1 MRDRR
6 CSWCGLRASFMGF
19 RANGQFLCPGCHAAV
34 DRSPEA
40 AKGTTG
46 QGPVP
51 VVLPKGPPEKVS
63 KQKTQHITLP
73 QGPPM
78 VARGGGEVRRSAG
91 AGLGPTR
98 PWVPPAGAA
107 LPAGPIAVSPV
118 PFSIGGK
125 PFAAAPGVP
134 PQAMVSPPGEAREP
148 VVPMVSVKPVS
159 DVVEGTRSPSA
170 PASSGPVTG
179 GAGRGP
185 FASATRRPP
194 GPTVAE
200 PTPIPGKEYT
210 KFLPGAQARD
220 EVVVPEKKAG
230 PAAPVGATGPLATPA
245 APEAKAAP
253 EKRPAEPVALAE
265 GGKQPAK
272 PKGFPWMIPPAASM
286 QAKAPPL
293 APSAPQ
299 AVSPVS
305 KVASPAPP
313 PKAALPPLRVS
324 QPAGVPA
331 AFKTEA
337 TGTVAKK
344 RTDVIP
350 SLIGANEGV
359 GPMAKP
365 APALALPVA
374 PEPKPEATPAEA
386 AGSIGEPVRDEAEAP
401 KAEGPKAEAPNEG
414 DGATPQEP
422 GARPVAAEPA
432 DAVEASGAAAA
443 GDGPREEES
452 EGKAEG
458 AAAAVE
464 TESAEES
471 GPPPEP
477 SWLEA
482 FSAAVVRRPKVS
494 VPPSEDG
501 AGERAVAGALEEPA
515 KDAVAATVE
524 AQEPPEVSG
533 EPETGEG
540 GEVFGTAPGP
550 ELAGE
555 DAAEVAEA
563 EPLAVEEIGTE
574 AEEEPVRSFEGEEV
588 ASVAPVAKGDEG
600 STVEESEEPTEL
612 SAIVARAAEG
622 VSSGLLEAPEGT
634 VFRTAPP
641 EATDAG
647 AAVGPGAFGPS
658 TLAAPVIVPVVGS
671 RTVAPPPAPRFP
683 AVAPAPAPSGAP
695 PELSAKAM
703 RLVSVTA
710 GVTGRETNRGPLGVA
725 RDWIEDHLPLLLV
738 SGLLFAVGVTVFA
751 LWRSAENKVITQ
763 AGFRSP
769 ADFETFQKAMTL
781 VKEGDVRQALDAVRA
796 PATRASADPGLR
808 SFYFELRAMLGEAPA
823 TPGEIGELLQ
833 SRAGDEATAARV
845 LGWEAAW
852 HHPDI
857 GGRMRAV
864 RALTQLG
871 PAHRIPLAEREIR
884 KALGESAE
892 AALGARPAGLEGYR
906 WDERFVRWHHLR
918 AVTGD
923 NEARERLLGWV
934 NDGQAERIR
943 REAASLALLEL
954 DEPDAQKIVQEV
966 WGEQMRIESI
976 NFRVTT
982 SRALGIDGGKLSPEE
997 VRRIRDWATKEL
1009 GYSMAHAFGLLYEHG
1024 IPAGLELLETTARDD
1039 GVYGFPAMAAVAELN
1054 RVLGGKALGRMAAIR
1069 QYWSAEL
1076 AKLKAD
1082 PKEAASDVGQT
1093 FQKVIGRIIEAVT
1106 IEMARAGDAEVAK
1119 EVAAGLEAESDF
1131 DKVQAALKLGE
1142 RGLELAMPMLV
1153 DIAKGAEKPAA
1164 SQQERL
1170 EARRV
1175 LLEQGRG
1182 PAKEYLQT
1190 LLMDSEAA
1198 TRFDAACRLLE
1209 LRIEARPKAVPATD
1223 LDPPKAEK

>member
-78 VARGGGEVRRSAG
+78 AARGGGEARRPAG
-91 AGLGPTR
+91 AGLGPPR
-98 PWVPPAGAA
+98 PWVPPAGAT
-107 LPAGPIAVSPV
+107 PSAGPIAVSPV

-125 PFAAAPGVP
+125 PSAAAPGEP
-134 PQAMVSPPGEAREP
+134 ARAMMPPPGEAGEP

-159 DVVEGTRSPSA
+159 DVVEGMRPPSA
-170 PASSGPVTG
+170 PASPGPVTG

-200 PTPIPGKEYT
+200 ATPIPGKEYT
-210 KFLPGAQARD
+210 KFLPGAQAPD
-220 EVVVPEKKAG
+220 EVVVAEKKLGWAV
-230 PAAPVGATGPLATPA
+230 PAGATGPPAIPA
-245 APEAKAAP
+245 APETKAAP
-253 EKRPAEPVALAE
+253 EKRPAEPAASAE
-265 GGKQPAK
+265 DRKQPAK

-286 QAKAPPL
+286 QAKAPPP
-293 APSAPQ
+293 APSAPR
-299 AVSPVS
+299 AVSPAP

-313 PKAALPPLRVS
+313 PKATLPPPRVS
-324 QPAGVPA
+324 QPAGLPA

-337 TGTVAKK
+337 PGAVAKK

-350 SLIGANEGV
+350 SLVGTNEGS
-359 GPMAKP
+359 GPEAEP
-365 APALALPVA
+365 EAALASPVA
-374 PEPKPEATPAEA
+374 PEPKPEATTPAEA
-386 AGSIGEPVRDEAEAP
+386 AESIGEPARDEAAEER
-401 KAEGPKAEAPNEG
+401 KAEGTREEG
-414 DGATPQEP
+414 GATPQEP
-422 GARPVAAEPA
+422 EARPVAAEPA
-432 DAVEASGAAAA
+432 DAVEASGEAAA
-443 GDGPREEES
+443 GDVPREEAS

-458 AAAAVE
+458 AAATVE
-464 TESAEES
+464 EASEAES

-482 FSAAVVRRPKVS
+482 FSAAVVRAAKVS
-494 VPPSEDG
+494 VPPAEGG
-501 AGERAVAGALEEPA
+501 AGERGGARALEEPA

-524 AQEPPEVSG
+524 AQEPPEVAG
-533 EPETGEG
+533 EPEAGEG
-540 GEVFGTAPGP
+540 GEASGAALEP

-555 DAAEVAEA
+555 DSGDAAEA
-563 EPLAVEEIGTE
+563 EPLAVEATGAE
-574 AEEEPVRSFEGEEV
+574 AEEAPVRSAEDEEV
-588 ASVAPVAKGDEG
+588 ASVAPVAKGGEG
-600 STVEESEEPTEL
+600 STVEESEEKTEL
-612 SAIVARAAEG
+612 SAVVARAAEE
-622 VSSGLLEAPEGT
+622 VSSGLVEAPEGP
-634 VFRTAPP
+634 VFRPAPP
-641 EATDAG
+641 EAGNVG

-658 TLAAPVIVPVVGS
+658 TLAAPVAVPVVGS
-671 RTVAPPPAPRFP
+671 RTVAPPPLPRFP
-683 AVAPAPAPSGAP
+683 AVAPAPALSGAP

-710 GVTGRETNRGPLGVA
+710 GVTGRETNRGPLGAA

-808 SFYFELRAMLGEAPA
+808 SFYLELRAMLGEAPA

-857 GGRMRAV
+857 GGRMRAI

-943 REAASLALLEL
+943 REAASLALLEI

-982 SRALGIDGGKLSPEE
+982 SRALGIDSGKLSPEE

-1093 FQKVIGRIIEAVT
+1093 FQKVIGRIIEAVS
-1106 IEMARAGDAEVAK
+1106 IEMARAGDGEVAK

-1190 LLMDSEAA
+1190 LLVDSEAA

-1209 LRIEARPKAVPATD
+1209 LQIEARPKAVPASE
-1223 LDPPKAEK
+1223 LEPPKAE

>member
-1 MRDRR
+1 
-6 CSWCGLRASFMGF
+6 MGF

-78 VARGGGEVRRSAG
+78 AARGGGDVRRPAG
-91 AGLGPTR
+91 AGLGPPR
-98 PWVPPAGAA
+98 PWVPPAGAT

-125 PFAAAPGVP
+125 PFAAEPGVP

-148 VVPMVSVKPVS
+148 VVPTVSVKPVS
-159 DVVEGTRSPSA
+159 DVVEGMRPPSA
-170 PASSGPVTG
+170 PASPGPVTG
-179 GAGRGP
+179 WAGRGP

-200 PTPIPGKEYT
+200 STPIPGKEYT
-210 KFLPGAQARD
+210 KFLPGAQAQD
-220 EVVVPEKKAG
+220 EVVVSEKKPGSAV
-230 PAAPVGATGPLATPA
+230 PAGATGPLAIPA
-245 APEAKAAP
+245 APETRAAP
-253 EKRPAEPVALAE
+253 EKRPSEPVALAE

-313 PKAALPPLRVS
+313 PKAALPPPRVS

-331 AFKTEA
+331 AFKTDA
-337 TGTVAKK
+337 PGTVAKK

-359 GPMAKP
+359 GPVAKP
-365 APALALPVA
+365 ASALALPVA
-374 PEPKPEATPAEA
+374 PEPKPEATTPAEA
-386 AGSIGEPVRDEAEAP
+386 AESIGEPARDEAAEER
-401 KAEGPKAEAPNEG
+401 KAEGPKEGGGAP
-414 DGATPQEP
+414 PQEP

-432 DAVEASGAAAA
+432 GAVESSGASAD
-443 GDGPREEES
+443 GDVPREEAS

-458 AAAAVE
+458 AAAAAE
-464 TESAEES
+464 AESAEES
-471 GPPPEP
+471 VPPAEP
-477 SWLEA
+477 SWLQA
-482 FSAAVVRRPKVS
+482 FSAAVVRGPKGS

-501 AGERAVAGALEEPA
+501 AGERGRGRALEETA
-515 KDAVAATVE
+515 KDAVAATVA
-524 AQEPPEVSG
+524 AQEPPEVAG
-533 EPETGEG
+533 EPEAGEC
-540 GEVFGTAPGP
+540 GEAFGTAPGP

-555 DAAEVAEA
+555 DAVESAEA

-574 AEEEPVRSFEGEEV
+574 AEEEPVRSFDGEEV
-588 ASVAPVAKGDEG
+588 ASVAAVAKGDEG
-600 STVEESEEPTEL
+600 STVEESEEPAEL
-612 SAIVARAAEG
+612 SAIVARAAEE
-622 VSSGLLEAPEGT
+622 VSSGLVEAPPAP
-634 VFRTAPP
+634 VFRPAPP
-641 EATDAG
+641 EVADAG
-647 AAVGPGAFGPS
+647 AAIGSGAFGPS

-671 RTVAPPPAPRFP
+671 RKVAPPPAPTFP
-683 AVAPAPAPSGAP
+683 PVAPSPAMSGAP

-710 GVTGRETNRGPLGVA
+710 GVTGRETNRGPLGAA

-808 SFYFELRAMLGEAPA
+808 SFYFELRAALGEAPA

-857 GGRMRAV
+857 DGRMRAV

-884 KALGESAE
+884 KALGESPE

-1093 FQKVIGRIIEAVT
+1093 FQKVIGRIIEAVS
-1106 IEMARAGDAEVAK
+1106 IEMARAGDGEVAK

-1164 SQQERL
+1164 SRQERL

-1190 LLMDSEAA
+1190 LLVDSEAA

-1209 LRIEARPKAVPATD
+1209 LQIEARPKAVPAMD
-1223 LDPPKAEK
+1223 LEPPKAEK